1 MSKTRGVRGAAGW
14 CAIAAILYLLARS
27 LLYAGISALVGVV
40 HPGASLVKPIG
51 VSEVGLGLL
60 QIVIA
65 VGAALVPLLWMLRGT
80 RLQTDDLRIT
90 VPAPWSPAF
99 CLPVFLGVASTAN
112 LCGGLLVR
120 LAGAEDP
127 ATLLPSGGAEL
138 FVQFLALCA
147 VPAVVEEL
155 LFRGALQGLMRP
167 SGSAAAIFGPALLFG
182 LLHLDLAQGLTAFAC
197 GVFLGWL
204 AERSGSIL
212 PGMLLHFCNN
222 TLAFLNLYLRFY
234 APQPVSFGVEL
245 FILFFFPVFG
255 VWLIWHARQQGF
267 RFSAGLRP
275 GVAKDGEIIARAHNL
290 RESGK
295 NATYHAE
302 LMAIDAACKALGGW
316 RLWQCEL
323 FVTLEPCP
331 MCSGAIINSRLKR
344 VVYGARD
351 PKAGCCGSLTDL
363 FALPFNHHPVIESG
377 LLEEEAQALLQD
389 FFAMLREK
397 RKKK

>member
-40 HPGASLVKPIG
+40 HPGASLAKPIG

-80 RLQTDDLRIT
+80 RLQSADLRIT
-90 VPAPWSPAF
+90 VAAKFGFVPR
-99 CLPVFLGVASTAN
+99 
-112 LCGGLLVR
+112 GGLLVR
-120 LAGAEDP
+120 LAGAEDA

-245 FILFFFPVFG
+245 FVLFFFPVFG

-275 GVAKDGEIIARAHNL
+275 GVDVTKIFTSPVYDLAVVFLVCYTI
-290 RESGK
+290 
-295 NATYHAE
+295 
-302 LMAIDAACKALGGW
+302 
-316 RLWQCEL
+316 
-323 FVTLEPCP
+323 FV
-331 MCSGAIINSRLKR
+331 
-344 VVYGARD
+344 
-351 PKAGCCGSLTDL
+351 
-363 FALPFNHHPVIESG
+363 
-377 LLEEEAQALLQD
+377 
-389 FFAMLREK
+389 
-397 RKKK
+397 

>member
-40 HPGASLVKPIG
+40 HPCASLAKPIG

-120 LAGAEDP
+120 LAGAEDA

-197 GVFLGWL
+197 GVFQGWL

-255 VWLIWHARQQGF
+255 VWLIWQKKHKRFCKISVRCCEKRGRQNDAKRVFDRRQPGHWCGYC
-267 RFSAGLRP
+267 AGAGPRGLQRGLYLPRPPRSRRGCSRP
-275 GVAKDGEIIARAHNL
+275 GPRPFPCRDVSAHL
-290 RESGK
+290 R
-295 NATYHAE
+295 
-302 LMAIDAACKALGGW
+302 
-316 RLWQCEL
+316 
-323 FVTLEPCP
+323 
-331 MCSGAIINSRLKR
+331 
-344 VVYGARD
+344 
-351 PKAGCCGSLTDL
+351 
-363 FALPFNHHPVIESG
+363 
-377 LLEEEAQALLQD
+377 
-389 FFAMLREK
+389 
-397 RKKK
+397 

>member
-14 CAIAAILYLLARS
+14 CAIAAIRYLLARS

-40 HPGASLVKPIG
+40 HPGASLAKPIG

-155 LFRGALQGLMRP
+155 LFRGALQGLMPGAAVR
-167 SGSAAAIFGPALLFG
+167 AAASRPGPGADGFRLRRFSG
-182 LLHLDLAQGLTAFAC
+182 LACRAVRQHFARDATAF
-197 GVFLGWL
+197 
-204 AERSGSIL
+204 
-212 PGMLLHFCNN
+212 
-222 TLAFLNLYLRFY
+222 
-234 APQPVSFGVEL
+234 
-245 FILFFFPVFG
+245 
-255 VWLIWHARQQGF
+255 
-267 RFSAGLRP
+267 
-275 GVAKDGEIIARAHNL
+275 
-290 RESGK
+290 
-295 NATYHAE
+295 
-302 LMAIDAACKALGGW
+302 
-316 RLWQCEL
+316 
-323 FVTLEPCP
+323 
-331 MCSGAIINSRLKR
+331 
-344 VVYGARD
+344 
-351 PKAGCCGSLTDL
+351 
-363 FALPFNHHPVIESG
+363 
-377 LLEEEAQALLQD
+377 LQ
-389 FFAMLREK
+389 
-397 RKKK
+397 